1 MTSKTIIGIEK
12 ILKSLPH
19 RYPFLLVDKVIKL
32 DPEKKIV
39 AVKNVTFNE
48 PHFLG
53 HFPDHPIMPGVL
65 IIEAMAQA
73 GALMVTSAP
82 NFNPEDKLVYFMS
95 IDGAKFRKPVI
106 PGDVLE
112 LHVEA
117 IQNRGVVWKLSAVAI
132 VDGQKLIDLDI
143 ESAAKEQRTSNIY
156 KAVITRLEPSLEAA
170 FVDYG
175 AERHGFLPFKEV
187 SRSYFKPGIDAGKAT
202 IKEAMTALGFGAKLS
217 MGTWRSDTGEEN
229 QSSLFEV
236 FDRDTVVLKRFVECN
251 LVKTFNSEQQTLTK
265 FIVAKFSGDAAWQA
279 EMTAEQQRK
288 KVKQFSAAQKI
299 VWLYQHAETIMMDMV
314 RAEVKK
320 SGNAVLA
327 NVHDA
332 VVVRNQ
338 IPAKLLAK
346 IERKVQQRTGV
357 SYFRLGETFYL

>member
-32 DPEKKIV
+32 EPEKKIV

-117 IQNRGVVWKLSAVAI
+117 TQNRGAVWKLSAI
-132 VDGQKLIDLDI
+132 GMVDGQKVAEAQL
-143 ESAAKEQRTSNIY
+143 AAMI
-156 KAVITRLEPSLEAA
+156 
-170 FVDYG
+170 VD
-175 AERHGFLPFKEV
+175 
-187 SRSYFKPGIDAGKAT
+187 
-202 IKEAMTALGFGAKLS
+202 
-217 MGTWRSDTGEEN
+217 
-229 QSSLFEV
+229 
-236 FDRDTVVLKRFVECN
+236 
-251 LVKTFNSEQQTLTK
+251 
-265 FIVAKFSGDAAWQA
+265 
-279 EMTAEQQRK
+279 K
-288 KVKQFSAAQKI
+288 KK
-299 VWLYQHAETIMMDMV
+299 
-314 RAEVKK
+314 
-320 SGNAVLA
+320 
-327 NVHDA
+327 
-332 VVVRNQ
+332 
-338 IPAKLLAK
+338 
-346 IERKVQQRTGV
+346 
-357 SYFRLGETFYL
+357 

>member
-19 RYPFLLVDKVIKL
+19 RYPFLLVDKVIEL
-32 DPEKKIV
+32 EPEKKIV

-117 IQNRGVVWKLSAVAI
+117 VQNRGAVWKLSAVGM
-132 VDGQKLIDLDI
+132 VDGQK
-143 ESAAKEQRTSNIY
+143 
-156 KAVITRLEPSLEAA
+156 V
-170 FVDYG
+170 
-175 AERHGFLPFKEV
+175 AE
-187 SRSYFKPGIDAGKAT
+187 
-202 IKEAMTALGFGAKLS
+202 AKLAA
-217 MGTWRSDTGEEN
+217 M
-229 QSSLFEV
+229 
-236 FDRDTVVLKRFVECN
+236 
-251 LVKTFNSEQQTLTK
+251 
-265 FIVAKFSGDAAWQA
+265 IVD
-279 EMTAEQQRK
+279 K
-288 KVKQFSAAQKI
+288 KK
-299 VWLYQHAETIMMDMV
+299 
-314 RAEVKK
+314 
-320 SGNAVLA
+320 
-327 NVHDA
+327 
-332 VVVRNQ
+332 
-338 IPAKLLAK
+338 
-346 IERKVQQRTGV
+346 
-357 SYFRLGETFYL
+357 

>member
-1 MTSKTIIGIEK
+1 MTLKTIIGIEK

-53 HFPDHPIMPGVL
+53 HFPEHPIMPGVL

-117 IQNRGVVWKLSAVAI
+117 VQNRGAVWKLSAVGM
-132 VDGQKLIDLDI
+132 VDGQKVAEAQL
-143 ESAAKEQRTSNIY
+143 AAMI
-156 KAVITRLEPSLEAA
+156 
-170 FVDYG
+170 VD
-175 AERHGFLPFKEV
+175 
-187 SRSYFKPGIDAGKAT
+187 
-202 IKEAMTALGFGAKLS
+202 
-217 MGTWRSDTGEEN
+217 
-229 QSSLFEV
+229 
-236 FDRDTVVLKRFVECN
+236 
-251 LVKTFNSEQQTLTK
+251 
-265 FIVAKFSGDAAWQA
+265 
-279 EMTAEQQRK
+279 K
-288 KVKQFSAAQKI
+288 KKQ
-299 VWLYQHAETIMMDMV
+299 
-314 RAEVKK
+314 
-320 SGNAVLA
+320 
-327 NVHDA
+327 
-332 VVVRNQ
+332 
-338 IPAKLLAK
+338 
-346 IERKVQQRTGV
+346 
-357 SYFRLGETFYL
+357 